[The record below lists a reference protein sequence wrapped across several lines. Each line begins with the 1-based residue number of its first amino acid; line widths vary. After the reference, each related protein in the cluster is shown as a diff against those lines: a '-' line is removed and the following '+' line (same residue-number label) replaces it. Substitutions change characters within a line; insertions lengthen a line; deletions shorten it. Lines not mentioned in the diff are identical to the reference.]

1 MAISEL
7 EKAMANLRLGLAEI
21 ENKER
26 HLDAVVH
33 QFRTQLRRFPR
44 QVIYGQTGLDA
55 SLAAMGEIEERL
67 ADAVANRRRLLQ
79 IKKTASQELEALIVL
94 KQVDESRTTLSD
106 LKKRA
111 ATSASDTET
120 EAEIRRL
127 EEFIA
132 SNSKRAEQAI
142 TDRYRDDYPDRA
154 AES

>member
-1 MAISEL
+1 
-7 EKAMANLRLGLAEI
+7 MANLRLGLAEI